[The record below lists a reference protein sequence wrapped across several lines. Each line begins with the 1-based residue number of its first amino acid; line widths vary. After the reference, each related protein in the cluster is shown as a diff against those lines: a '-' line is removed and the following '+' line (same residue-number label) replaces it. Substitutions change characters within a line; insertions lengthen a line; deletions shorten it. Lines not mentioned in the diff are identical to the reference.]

1 MLDPKEVTPMT
12 IHETLRQLRQNSGL
26 TQEQVAQQIGLT
38 RQALSSYESGRTRP
52 DIETLMALAE
62 IYGTDLEGLLYGQ
75 EKQQKAARRIR
86 ITAGITFGLLTLL
99 TLVSSALLWTSNRF
113 FPLEEGQVS
122 PEDMVIL
129 ETRLKLSSTW
139 ELTDGLLLLLSVLA
153 FLLLLIFLARDPGVI
168 PWKQKLLYAASM
180 AVTLLVLPLPFGL
193 TDPLFPPINYLF
205 TPMLAVS
212 RLTVFLVLDLILEF
226 FLKRKK

>member
-1 MLDPKEVTPMT
+1 MT
-12 IHETLRQLRQNSGL
+12 IRETLRQLRQNSGL

-75 EKQQKAARRIR
+75 EKQQKSARRIR

-122 PEDMVIL
+122 PQDMVIL
-129 ETRLKLSSTW
+129 ETRLKLSSAW
-139 ELTDGLLLLLSVLA
+139 EFTDGLLLLLSVLA

-168 PWKQKLLYAASM
+168 PWKQKLLYAAAM
-180 AVTLLVLPLPFGL
+180 TVTLLVLPLPFGL

-212 RLTVFLVLDLILEF
+212 RLAVFLVLDLTLEF

>member
-1 MLDPKEVTPMT
+1 MT

-75 EKQQKAARRIR
+75 EKQQKSARRIR

-99 TLVSSALLWTSNRF
+99 TLASSALLWAANRF
-113 FPLEEGQVS
+113 FPMTEGQVS
-122 PEDMVIL
+122 PQDMVIL
-129 ETRLKLSSTW
+129 ETRLKFSSAW
-139 ELTDGLLLLLSVLA
+139 EFADGLLLLLSVLA
-153 FLLLLIFLARDPGVI
+153 FLLLLILLARNPGVI
-168 PWKQKLLYAASM
+168 PWKQKLLYAAAM
-180 AVTLLVLPLPFGL
+180 AVTLLILPLPFGL

-205 TPMLAVS
+205 TPMLAVG
-212 RLTVFLVLDLILEF
+212 RLAVFLVLDLTLEF

>member
-1 MLDPKEVTPMT
+1 MT

-75 EKQQKAARRIR
+75 EKQQKSARRIR
-86 ITAGITFGLLTLL
+86 ITAGITFGILTLL
-99 TLVSSALLWTSNRF
+99 TLASSALLWAANRF
-113 FPLEEGQVS
+113 FPMTEGQVS
-122 PEDMVIL
+122 PQDMVIL
-129 ETRLKLSSTW
+129 ETRLKFSSAW
-139 ELTDGLLLLLSVLA
+139 EFADGLLLLLSVLA
-153 FLLLLIFLARDPGVI
+153 FLLLLILLARNPGVI
-168 PWKQKLLYAASM
+168 PWKQKLLYAAAM
-180 AVTLLVLPLPFGL
+180 AVTLLILPLPFGL

-205 TPMLAVS
+205 TPMLAVG
-212 RLTVFLVLDLILEF
+212 RLAVFLVLDLTLEF

>member
-1 MLDPKEVTPMT
+1 MT
-12 IHETLRQLRQNSGL
+12 IHETLRQLRQASGL

-75 EKQQKAARRIR
+75 EKQRKSARRIR

-122 PEDMVIL
+122 PQDMVIL
-129 ETRLKLSSTW
+129 ETRLKLSSAW
-139 ELTDGLLLLLSVLA
+139 ELTDGLLLHLSVLSF
-153 FLLLLIFLARDPGVI
+153 FLLLLLLVTTPGSY
-168 PWKQKLLYAASM
+168 PWKTKVRYAGVLA
-180 AVTLLVLPLPFGL
+180 AVLVILPLPFGL
-193 TDPLFPPINYLF
+193 TDPIYPLSNYLF
-205 TPMLAVS
+205 TPFFVIFRLAV
-212 RLTVFLVLDLILEF
+212 FLSLELILEHF
-226 FLKRKK
+226 HNRKK